1 MKHYTRTMRLSILT
15 CVALGGIALSACGD
29 KQAAPPPAT
38 PESAAPTVEPLAP
51 APEPEPDLAAADP
64 ALDVAVNEPL
74 PPFEDDS
81 GIILASKSVLRASD
95 AALAISGDVLLYE
108 APDGSR
114 LLRLENLQSPKDL
127 RIDLALSRVAAP
139 ASAEDAR
146 TAMLIGA
153 LKGPSGSMNY
163 LLESNVSVDGVRAFV
178 LLEHG
183 QPRVLASAPFVKP
196 Q

>member
-1 MKHYTRTMRLSILT
+1 MRLLLLT
-15 CVALGGIALSACGD
+15 CFTLGCAALSGCGD
-29 KQAAPPPAT
+29 KAPP
-38 PESAAPTVEPLAP
+38 SAPTTPAASAPALEPLAP
-51 APEPEPDLAAADP
+51 VSESEPDTAAADP

-81 GIILASKSVLRASD
+81 GIILASKSVLRTAD
-95 AALAISGDVLLYE
+95 AALNISGDVLLYE

-114 LLRLENLQSPKDL
+114 LLRLENLQSPKEV

-146 TAMLIGA
+146 NAVLIGA

-163 LLESNVSVDGVRAFV
+163 LLESSVSIDGVRAFV
-178 LLEHG
+178 LLERG
-183 QPRVLASAPFVKP
+183 QPRVLASAPLSKP
-196 Q
+196 